1 MCEGDLDMRRP
12 QGSRSDVATQ
22 ALISAV
28 LLLDTAPPLC
38 HSPRMQQ
45 PNQINVPPLIIAL
58 DQAINHIKG
67 SCSDEDVPVRD
78 LAEWQ
83 KAAWLLTVL
92 RNSAAT
98 FALVATCEISGV
110 VVALLWLAK
119 NYETLAAG
127 LDVEASSLL
136 DASGQRLGGAPT
148 LGNHIADELKSKAR
162 IWRAAVNVGR
172 LPQGDDWTEY
182 SLQSFLR
189 QDGAATVALFAHTT
203 AKLLQ
208 MLTQARSQQEA
219 QGAMFLVSTF
229 AADTAYLSA
238 EVAQC

>member
-28 LLLDTAPPLC
+28 FEIDTTTPLC

-45 PNQINVPPLIIAL
+45 SSTNAPPLIIAL

-98 FALVATCEISGV
+98 FALNCEISGV
-110 VVALLWLAK
+110 AVALLWLAK
-119 NYETLAAG
+119 NYEALAAG
-127 LDVEASSLL
+127 LGVEASALL
-136 DASGQRLGGAPT
+136 DASGQRLGGAAT
-148 LGNHIADELKSKAR
+148 VGSHIADELKSKAR

-219 QGAMFLVSTF
+219 QAAMFLVSTF
-229 AADTAYLSA
+229 AADTAYLAA
-238 EVAQC
+238 EVAQ

>member
-1 MCEGDLDMRRP
+1 
-12 QGSRSDVATQ
+12 
-22 ALISAV
+22 
-28 LLLDTAPPLC
+28 
-38 HSPRMQQ
+38 MQQ
-45 PNQINVPPLIIAL
+45 PSTNVPPLIIAL

-98 FALVATCEISGV
+98 FALAAACEISDV
-110 VVALLWLAK
+110 ATALLWLAK

-127 LDVEASSLL
+127 LGVEASSLL
-136 DASGQRLGGAPT
+136 DASGQRLGSAAT
-148 LGNHIADELKSKAR
+148 VGNHIADELKSKAR

-219 QGAMFLVSTF
+219 QAAMFLVSTF
-229 AADTAYLSA
+229 AADTAYLAA
-238 EVAQC
+238 EVAQ

>member
-1 MCEGDLDMRRP
+1 MRRRYA
-12 QGSRSDVATQ
+12 SANL
-22 ALISAV
+22 LIFEI
-28 LLLDTAPPLC
+28 DTAAALC

-45 PNQINVPPLIIAL
+45 PSTNVPPLIIAL

-98 FALVATCEISGV
+98 FTGASTYEVSNLT
-110 VVALLWLAK
+110 VALLWLAK
-119 NYETLAAG
+119 EAENLAAA
-127 LDVEASSLL
+127 VAKPRSMLL
-136 DASGQRLGGAPT
+136 DATGQNLDGGVPANQST
-148 LGNHIADELKSKAR
+148 VADELKSKAR

-172 LPQGDDWTEY
+172 LPQGDPEEPWSDY
-182 SLQSFLR
+182 ALKLFLR

-208 MLTQARSQQEA
+208 MLTQARSQTEA
-219 QGAMFLVSTF
+219 QAAMFLVSTF
-229 AADTAYLSA
+229 AADTAYLAA
-238 EVAQC
+238 EVAQ

>member
-1 MCEGDLDMRRP
+1 
-12 QGSRSDVATQ
+12 
-22 ALISAV
+22 
-28 LLLDTAPPLC
+28 
-38 HSPRMQQ
+38 MQQ

-98 FALVATCEISGV
+98 FALAAACEISD
-110 VVALLWLAK
+110 VAAALCWLAK
-119 NYETLAAG
+119 NAEDLAAT
-127 LDVEASSLL
+127 VAAPQSSLL
-136 DASGQRLGGAPT
+136 DASGQRLGGVAT
-148 LGNHIADELKSKAR
+148 AGHSQIADELLSKAR
-162 IWRAAVNVGR
+162 IWRAAINVGR
-172 LPQGDDWTEY
+172 MYDFEY
-182 SLQSFLR
+182 NDLTPDQLARMASR
-189 QDGAATVALFAHTT
+189 HCRVAVALFAHTT

-219 QGAMFLVSTF
+219 QAAMFLVSTF
-229 AADTAYLSA
+229 AADTAYLAA
-238 EVAQC
+238 EVAQ

>member
-1 MCEGDLDMRRP
+1 
-12 QGSRSDVATQ
+12 
-22 ALISAV
+22 
-28 LLLDTAPPLC
+28 
-38 HSPRMQQ
+38 MQQ
-45 PNQINVPPLIIAL
+45 PSTNVPPLIIAL

-98 FALVATCEISGV
+98 FTGAAAYEISNLA
-110 VVALLWLAK
+110 VALLWLAK
-119 NYETLAAG
+119 EAENLAA
-127 LDVEASSLL
+127 LVAKPRSMLL
-136 DASGQRLGGAPT
+136 DATGQNLDGAVPA
-148 LGNHIADELKSKAR
+148 GQSAVADELKSKAR

-238 EVAQC
+238 EVAQ

>member
-1 MCEGDLDMRRP
+1 
-12 QGSRSDVATQ
+12 
-22 ALISAV
+22 
-28 LLLDTAPPLC
+28 
-38 HSPRMQQ
+38 MQQ
-45 PNQINVPPLIIAL
+45 PSTNVPPLIIAL

-98 FALVATCEISGV
+98 FALNCEISGV
-110 VVALLWLAK
+110 AVALLWLAK
-119 NYETLAAG
+119 NYEALAAG
-127 LDVEASSLL
+127 LGVEASSLL
-136 DASGQRLGGAPT
+136 DASGHRMGGAAPQ
-148 LGNHIADELKSKAR
+148 GHSHIADELQSKAR

-189 QDGAATVALFAHTT
+189 QDGAATVAL
-203 AKLLQ
+203 LRIRQ
-208 MLTQARSQQEA
+208 RS
-219 QGAMFLVSTF
+219 
-229 AADTAYLSA
+229 
-238 EVAQC
+238 CCRC

>member
-1 MCEGDLDMRRP
+1 MRRRDA
-12 QGSRSDVATQ
+12 SVKFT
-22 ALISAV
+22 ALP
-28 LLLDTAPPLC
+28 LDTTSALC
-38 HSPRMQQ
+38 HSSRMQQ
-45 PNQINVPPLIIAL
+45 TNVPPLVIAL
-58 DQAINHIKG
+58 DQAINNIQG
-67 SCSDEDVPVRD
+67 ECSDEDVPVRD

-98 FALVATCEISGV
+98 FGLAAAVGITDLT
-110 VVALLWLAK
+110 VALLWLARESE
-119 NYETLAAG
+119 NLAAT
-127 LDVEASSLL
+127 VAKPRSMLL
-136 DASGQRLGGAPT
+136 DATGQSVDGGGVTA
-148 LGNHIADELKSKAR
+148 GQSAVADELKSKTR

-172 LPQGDDWTEY
+172 LPQGDPGEAWSDYALT
-182 SLQSFLR
+182 LFLR

-219 QGAMFLVSTF
+219 QAAMYLVSTF

-238 EVAQC
+238 EVAK